1 MATPKKVSKN
11 ANQNTSLEQNEN
23 IESTSVQNSSEN
35 YTPTVSYYHQTKA
48 FAKKHTLELILIIL
62 TSSLLI
68 SGLAF
73 LGLSGNYRNFLNTS
87 VSGQVVDENG
97 KPVESAQ
104 LKIEDKDANTNK
116 DGLFS
121 FASVPLSSP
130 KITITSQ
137 QHFYFE
143 QKLELRNRPNEG
155 QRFTLKTLDYSSV
168 SGKLEGKDLVLGKTK
183 VKINKTE
190 VPLNSDFSFK
200 LEKSVVGQASLSIT
214 SDDHK
219 DVLKQVNLLPGIND
233 LGTFKMELGDLSSFR
248 VSSWANSASLKNAEV
263 VIGNITL
270 KTDDLGNFSFRMK
283 KGEKYS
289 ALIKNPGFV
298 SKSFDLN
305 DDTKQL
311 ELVPEGKI
319 VYTSDRN
326 GKNAI
331 YISNF
336 DGSEEAKIYETSELI
351 RDAMIYENQIY
362 FFQVSEDAP
371 WRGQDTQQA
380 YKINLDGSKNTKLSN
395 INPFEYSPEL
405 QTFQTISLN
414 YKKIITYS
422 IENKQNVSN
431 QTKVSISNIDGS
443 NKQQIRDRLFK
454 FPDAEEVRDIV
465 VSPRGDKIAY
475 VITRL
480 LYRNDGW
487 GYDQKQTRILS
498 VNTDG
503 SNPTDLFT
511 YTLKEGEYSFDG
523 GTIVG
528 YSPDSKYLLYRHGN
542 KLYIHNLEDNKA
554 RFVTE
559 TSTILV
565 ENGAQFDLAN
575 NRFYFIDIRDSKYSL
590 FFYDLNLSEVFK
602 ISGTESGAN
611 EMPRFY
617 IEPKFGGI
625 YFNKEGKT
633 YLIRPG
639 KEVVELPIASNYK
652 MWARPMIDYRYF

>member
-1 MATPKKVSKN
+1 MATPKKLSKN
-11 ANQNTSLEQNEN
+11 TNQNTSLEQNEN
-23 IESTSVQNSSEN
+23 VEQTVVQNSVDN
-35 YTPTVSYYHQTKA
+35 NIHQAGYYHQTKT
-48 FAKKHTLELILIIL
+48 FAKKHTLELSLIIVI
-62 TSSLLI
+62 SSLLI

-73 LGLSGNYRNFLNTS
+73 LGISGNYRNFLNTS

-104 LKIEDKDANTNK
+104 LKIEDKEANTNK

-130 KITITSQ
+130 KITITSP

-183 VKINKTE
+183 VKLNKTE

-200 LEKSVVGQASLSIT
+200 LEKSVVGQASLSII

-219 DVLKQVNLLPGIND
+219 DILKQVNLLPGIND

-248 VSSWANSASLKNAEV
+248 VSSWANSASLKNTEV
-263 VIGNITL
+263 AIGNITL
-270 KTDDLGNFSFRMK
+270 RTDELGNFSFRMK

-351 RDAMIYENQIY
+351 RETVKYGNEI
-362 FFQVSEDAP
+362 FFIQVSKDDFG
-371 WRGQDTQQA
+371 RGQDIEQA
-380 YKINLDGSKNTKLSN
+380 YKVKLDGTGFTKITN
-395 INPFEYSPEL
+395 INPFSSTEESR
-405 QTFQTISLN
+405 TFETISLN
-414 YKKIITYS
+414 SRKIITNFN
-422 IENKQNVSN
+422 EDKRGVSN
-431 QTKVSISNIDGS
+431 QTKVNISNLDGS
-443 NKQQIRDRLFK
+443 NKQAIRDRLFT
-454 FPDAEEVRDIV
+454 FPDAEEVRDIT
-465 VSPRGDKIAY
+465 VSPRGDKISY
-475 VITRL
+475 VITKL

-503 SNPTDLFT
+503 SNAKEVFVYD
-511 YTLKEGEYSFDG
+511 LKENEYSYDG
-523 GTIVG
+523 GTIIK
-528 YSPDSKYLLYRHGN
+528 YSPDSKYLLYRFNKKLFIYNFENNQN
-542 KLYIHNLEDNKA
+542 KL
-554 RFVTE
+554 VTE
-559 TSTILV
+559 TTAYLI

-575 NRFYFIDIRDSKYSL
+575 NRFYFLDLRDNKYSL
-590 FFYDLNLSEVFK
+590 FYYDLNLSEVFR
-602 ISGTESGAN
+602 IAGTETGVN
-611 EMPRFY
+611 EITKFF
-617 IEPKFGGI
+617 IEPEFGGI
-625 YFNKEGKT
+625 YLNKERKT
-633 YLIRPG
+633 FLIRPG
-639 KEVVELPIASNYK
+639 KEALELPITSNYK
-652 MWARPMIDYRYF
+652 MWGDPILTYRYF